1 MFSTP
6 QHEGPMSEF
15 KPTLTDEE
23 QAYMRALM
31 LALEAVRDIR
41 ATMPLQY
48 LYTFCMVSTDEGKGG
63 SEYAKDAGVSTT
75 VMARHLLDIGDR
87 NRQLEQGFGLITQ
100 ERDRLD
106 LRRHHARITPEGKAL
121 VRKIMNAL
129 KTVVPRSKL
138 DADGLYDLARVLSPA
153 DRRKLA
159 ERLTAGLKEEKV
171 TANVS

>member
-63 SEYAKDAGVSTT
+63 SEYAKDAGVSPT
-75 VMARHLLDIGDR
+75 VMTRHLLDIGAP
-87 NRQLEQGFGLITQ
+87 NRKPGRACGV
-100 ERDRLD
+100 
-106 LRRHHARITPEGKAL
+106 TPPE
-121 VRKIMNAL
+121 
-129 KTVVPRSKL
+129 
-138 DADGLYDLARVLSPA
+138 
-153 DRRKLA
+153 
-159 ERLTAGLKEEKV
+159 
-171 TANVS
+171 